1 MLLQLDKDFRI
12 ASDEHNFILQKRG
25 DEGGGVAKKG
35 KGMWRNV
42 GYWKDLNNLLLSY
55 SRQKLRSSRADSV
68 KALRQDLESLRE
80 QINQVTKD
88 LYTLWG
94 IHRGSDETA

>member
-25 DEGGGVAKKG
+25 DEGGGVAQKG

-42 GYWKDLNNLLLSY
+42 GYWKDLKNLLLSY

-68 KALRQDLESLRE
+68 KALCRDLESLRA
-80 QINQVTKD
+80 QINQTTND
-88 LYTLWG
+88 LHTFWG
-94 IHRGSDETA
+94 DNGGSDETE

>member
-25 DEGGGVAKKG
+25 GEGGGVAQKG
-35 KGMWRNV
+35 KGMWRNI
-42 GYWKDLNNLLLSY
+42 GYWKDLNSLLLSY

-68 KALRQDLESLRE
+68 KALRHDLESLRRR
-80 QINQVTKD
+80 INRITND
-88 LYTLWG
+88 LHTHWG
-94 IHRGSDETA
+94 NHGGSGETE